1 MNESKI
7 SQHLARRDGE
17 LELVSDEHE
26 EDAALLESLAAL
38 KSELNSMP
46 DVDLGPRD
54 WHLEAERLATNPP
67 QLGARTEARKSARA
81 PLFVQ
86 YPMTTAATVLLATA
100 LFVTGIGM
108 NMNGSSDG
116 VSLDLASADL
126 VTANDDALPALI
138 ARSQDL
144 ENIAQISGSW
154 SGTPPLED
162 SNPETALT
170 RLILMQVAAID
181 DRLSNMEGGSDPE
194 RVRMLWQRRVNL
206 LEAYNAAIEK
216 ASPDL
221 RRSM

>member
-17 LELVSDEHE
+17 LGLVKDEYE
-26 EDAALLESLAAL
+26 EDVLLLESLKAL
-38 KSELNSMP
+38 KSELIPLP
-46 DVDLGPRD
+46 DVDLGSRD
-54 WHLEAERLATNPP
+54 WRLEAAQLASPTKVSSR
-67 QLGARTEARKSARA
+67 ARFFSK
-81 PLFVQ
+81 
-86 YPMTTAATVLLATA
+86 YPMSTAATVLLATA
-100 LFVTGIGM
+100 VFVTGIGM
-108 NMNGSSDG
+108 NFNDSQHAEDIG
-116 VSLDLASADL
+116 LAKADL
-126 VTANDDALPALI
+126 VSPSSDVLPALI

-154 SGTPPLED
+154 TND
-162 SNPETALT
+162 QARAQAAPETALT

-181 DRLSNMEGGSDPE
+181 DRLSGLQGEGDSQ

-221 RRSM
+221 SRSM